1 MPITTELDAINIL
14 LAAIGTSP
22 VNNIDTVNTDAV
34 MAKNYIHNAL
44 KEIQTEKWYFNTE
57 DNYQLIPDIN
67 NEIHLAD
74 NIINID
80 SIGRFGEN
88 TNLIPRG
95 KKLYDRLNHT
105 YKIPQPITANIIL
118 CLEFDELPETA
129 IQYIIAKAARKY
141 QEELLGDPSLR
152 TWTKEDEATARG
164 RLIDED
170 LRIRKLSFGALP
182 KQDPTILMDFRNI

>member
-34 MAKNYIHNAL
+34 MAKNYINNAL

-57 DNYQLIPDIN
+57 ENYQLTPDIN
-67 NEIHLAD
+67 SEIHLAD

-105 YKIPQPITANIIL
+105 YKIQNPITANIIL

>member
-1 MPITTELDAINIL
+1 MPITTELEAINIL

-22 VNNIDTVNTDAV
+22 VNNLNTANTDAV
-34 MAKNYIHNAL
+34 MAKNYINNAL

-57 DNYQLIPDIN
+57 ENYQLTPDIN
-67 NEIHLAD
+67 SEIHLAD

>member
-14 LAAIGTSP
+14 LAAIGTAP
-22 VNNIDTVNTDAV
+22 VNSLNTANTDAV
-34 MAKNYIHNAL
+34 MAKNYINNAL

-57 DNYQLIPDIN
+57 ENYQLTPDIN
-67 NEIHLAD
+67 SEIHLAD

>member
-1 MPITTELDAINIL
+1 MPITTELEAINIL

-22 VNNIDTVNTDAV
+22 VNNIDTANTDVV

-105 YKIPQPITANIIL
+105 YKIQNPITANIIL

>member
-105 YKIPQPITANIIL
+105 YKIQNPITANIIL
-118 CLEFDELPETA
+118 CLEIDELPETA
-129 IQYIIAKAARKY
+129 VQYIIAKAARKY

>member
-22 VNNIDTVNTDAV
+22 VNNLNTANTDAA
-34 MAKNYIHNAL
+34 MAKNYINNAL

-57 DNYQLIPDIN
+57 ENYQLTPDIN

-105 YKIPQPITANIIL
+105 YKIQNPITANIIL

-129 IQYIIAKAARKY
+129 IQYSDI
-141 QEELLGDPSLR
+141 
-152 TWTKEDEATARG
+152 
-164 RLIDED
+164 
-170 LRIRKLSFGALP
+170 
-182 KQDPTILMDFRNI
+182 